1 MDLGLIKRRK
11 AKSKMPEGVTQKKGP
26 DLPSWKQELNKCLQS
41 LGFLCNNTEQIV
53 VNVNQG
59 KVCDVKQ
66 TVRIK

>member
-1 MDLGLIKRRK
+1 MQDKKRII
-11 AKSKMPEGVTQKKGP
+11 SDNE
-26 DLPSWKQELNKCLQS
+26 WKQELNKCLQS

-53 VNVNQG
+53 VNINQG